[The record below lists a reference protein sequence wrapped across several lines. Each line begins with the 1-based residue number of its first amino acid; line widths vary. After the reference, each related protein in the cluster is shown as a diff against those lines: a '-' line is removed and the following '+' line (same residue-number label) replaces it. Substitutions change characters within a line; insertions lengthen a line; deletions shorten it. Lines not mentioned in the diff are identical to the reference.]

1 MADVEMNKGVQILL
15 ERMSS
20 NPDEFVPSLRVGY
33 QNKWRDI
40 LLSVDM
46 RVNGGKDYK
55 DQLAFL
61 TDKEVRALWEKM
73 QSLRGDLFT
82 KQVMNTLLSE
92 STESPYDYANTS
104 NLVYSTTPT
113 TIVPP
118 VTTLPSSLTLSVEE
132 LSLLSRQVAGGS
144 PKGSF

>member
-1 MADVEMNKGVQILL
+1 MADVEINKGVQILL

-20 NPDEFVPSLRVGY
+20 NPDEFVPSLKGGY
-33 QNKWRDI
+33 QHKWRDI
-40 LLSVDM
+40 LISVEM

-61 TDKEVRALWEKM
+61 TDKEVKALWEKM

-92 STESPYDYANTS
+92 SVEFPFDYANIAHS
-104 NLVYSTTPT
+104 AYPT

-118 VTTLPSSLTLSVEE
+118 VVVTTLPSSLTLSVEE
-132 LSLLSRQVAGGS
+132 LSSLSRQVASGS